1 MESDVK
7 RSEALELLKKHLK
20 NKNLV
25 KHCIATESAM
35 ENFAKFL
42 GEDEK
47 RWALAGLLHDL
58 DYEYTKDDFS
68 KHGQITVD
76 MLKKEGFE
84 DKEILDAIVMHTG
97 NVPATTKMGQAL
109 YAIDPAT
116 GLVTAGVFMSPEKSI
131 LKMDVSFLMKR
142 FKEKR
147 FAAGANREQMIT
159 ATENF
164 GVDLEQFLDIVLKG
178 MREKVEELGL

>member
-1 MESDVK
+1 VERK
-7 RSEALELLKKHLK
+7 IATELLEKHL
-20 NKNLV
+20 NNRNLI
-25 KHCIATESAM
+25 KHCIATEAAM
-35 ENFAKFL
+35 ENFAGYL

-68 KHGQITVD
+68 KHGLITVE

-116 GLVTAGVFMSPEKSI
+116 GLVTAGVFMSPEKSVQ
-131 LKMDVSFLMKR
+131 KMEVDFLMKR

-147 FAAGANREQMIT
+147 FAAGANRDQMIT

-164 GVDLEQFLDIVLKG
+164 GVSLEQFLDIVLKG
-178 MREKVEELGL
+178 MRKRSEELGL